1 MKFKFKHMYKTLLLI
16 LLVSVFAC
24 NQKPPQPKG
33 DVVPYRMD
41 TTLAPVQTP
50 SVTLPQGTR
59 SRAMAAAPIVDS
71 TRITPNG
78 DTLVYGHTVETG
90 TYTFDKPFVVV
101 KLKGTVT
108 PPANVPPVAMAGSDQ
123 TLVLPTNTTKLDGSA
138 STDVNNN
145 IKSFGWRKI
154 SGGAATI
161 TDSNKAVATIS
172 NLVKG
177 VYVYELRVVDQLNTF
192 TSDSVKITVNEQ
204 ITGTATLFS
213 FSQLAVGDPDLN
225 RPQAG
230 AEQWH
235 DRQDVNLGYSA
246 QDVYYRF
253 VATRIATATRGVYNW
268 SYLDGLINAA
278 IARKQKLS
286 FGIMTVYPEGTTD
299 NGLINI
305 SGGTAS
311 YPAWLQS
318 SMNGEWLINGT
329 WIPNYNDPTYLAWVL
344 ELNQAIYSHLNTTV
358 VNGVRYK
365 DVINSIDI
373 RSYGS
378 WGEWHSCCTVDNFTV
393 DQYPSGTFPTAA
405 SLKKIVDG
413 YTQGFPDIQLTCM
426 IAAFDANWLN
436 NTRNPPEI
444 AYYVLTQRNQ
454 KGMIG
459 WRRDQWGATDSY
471 LSSYLENNTRSFN
484 GLVFRDSIMTRWRT
498 APITGEPPSWIPNDY
513 ADLERQ
519 IKLYHATSFGNGNYG
534 TNTPNSVIQQR
545 VKVSS
550 KAAGHRIVST
560 GGSFTAGASS
570 ISITTKW
577 QNVGQCPMYDNWNVV
592 YELVNSSGQVT
603 TLGTSSFK
611 LRLFLPSNT
620 PTEVTDVFPLSVPSG
635 TYTLRMVVKDP
646 AGYRSPAYLQI
657 QGRNSD
663 GSYNIKQF
671 QR

>member
-1 MKFKFKHMYKTLLLI
+1 MQKTFLFILLI
-16 LLVSVFAC
+16 LLFAC
-24 NQKPPQPKG
+24 NNKPEQPKA

-41 TTLAPVQTP
+41 TTLAPIPTP
-50 SVTLPQGTR
+50 TIELRPRTG
-59 SRAMAAAPIVDS
+59 SRALLAAPIIDS

-90 TYTFDKPFVVV
+90 TYTYDKPFVVV
-101 KLKGTVT
+101 KLKGAVT
-108 PPANVPPVAMAGSDQ
+108 PPTNTAPVANAGADQ
-123 TLVLPTNTTKLDGSA
+123 TLTLPTNTTKLDGSA
-138 STDVNNN
+138 STDAENN
-145 IKSFGWRKI
+145 IKSYGWRKV
-154 SGGAATI
+154 SGPTATI
-161 TDSNKAVATIS
+161 TDSNKAIATIS

-177 VYVYELRVVDQLNTF
+177 VYVYELRVADQLNAF
-192 TSDSVKITVNEQ
+192 TADLVTVTVNDV
-204 ITGTATLFS
+204 ITGTPVLFS
-213 FSQLAVGDPDLN
+213 FTQLPVGDPDLN

-235 DRQDVNLGYSA
+235 DRNDVALGYTP

-286 FGIMTVYPEGTTD
+286 FGIMTSYPEGTTS
-299 NGLINI
+299 NGLVQIG
-305 SGGTAS
+305 GGTAS
-311 YPAWLQS
+311 YPTWLHDAMQ
-318 SMNGEWLINGT
+318 GEWLINGT
-329 WIPNYNDPTYLAWVL
+329 WIPNYNDPVYLQWCL
-344 ELNQAIYSHLNTTV
+344 ELNQATYKHLNETV

-378 WGEWHSCCTVDNFTV
+378 WGEWHSCCIADNFTV
-393 DQYPSGTFPTAA
+393 DQYPQGTFPTAA
-405 SLKKIVDG
+405 SLKKIVDA
-413 YTQGFPDIQLTCM
+413 YTQGYPDIQLSCM

-436 NTRNPPEI
+436 NTKNPPEI
-444 AYYVLTQRNQ
+444 AWYVLTQRNQ

-534 TNTPNSVIQQR
+534 TNSPNAVIQQR

-550 KAAGHRIVST
+550 KAAGYRLVST
-560 GGSFTAGASS
+560 GGSFTPGASS
-570 ISITTKW
+570 ISITMNW
-577 QNVGQCPMYDNWNVV
+577 QNIGQSPMYDNWNIT

-603 TLGTSSFK
+603 VLGVSKFN
-611 LRLFLPSNT
+611 LRLFLPAST
-620 PTEVTDVFPLSVPSG
+620 QVSQTDVFPLSVPSG
-635 TYTLRMVVKDP
+635 TYTLRVVVKDP
-646 AGYRSPAYLQI
+646 TGYRVPAYLNI
-657 QGRNSD
+657 NGRNSD
-663 GSYNIKQF
+663 GSYNIKSF